1 MKFIRLLLPRE
12 LKRVTSLDFKF
23 EEKFTIVKRVAITVE
38 DFLNFTILIDLAD
51 LSADSPSSIYLS
63 NLINLVTNI

>member
-12 LKRVTSLDFKF
+12 LKRGTSLDFKF

-51 LSADSPSSIYLS
+51 LSADSPESIYLS

>member
-51 LSADSPSSIYLS
+51 LSANLPESIYLS

>member
-38 DFLNFTILIDLAD
+38 DFLNFTILIELAD
-51 LSADSPSSIYLS
+51 LSADSPESIYLS
-63 NLINLVTNI
+63 NLINLLTNI

>member
-12 LKRVTSLDFKF
+12 LKRVTALDFKF

-38 DFLNFTILIDLAD
+38 YFLNFTILIDLAD

>member
-1 MKFIRLLLPRE
+1 MKFIRLLLPKE

-51 LSADSPSSIYLS
+51 LSADWPSSIYLS
-63 NLINLVTNI
+63 NLINLLTNI

>member
-12 LKRVTSLDFKF
+12 LKIGTSLDFKF

-51 LSADSPSSIYLS
+51 LSADSPESIYLS
-63 NLINLVTNI
+63 NLINLATNI

>member
-51 LSADSPSSIYLS
+51 LSANSPDSIYLS

>member
-12 LKRVTSLDFKF
+12 LKRVTSLDVKF
-23 EEKFTIVKRVAITVE
+23 EEKFTIVKLVAITVE

-63 NLINLVTNI
+63 NLINLLTNI

>member
-12 LKRVTSLDFKF
+12 LKRATDLDLKF

-51 LSADSPSSIYLS
+51 LSADSPESIYLS